1 MTMPFVGRG
10 ITEYS
15 QCENGEVGNHDRVVQ
30 FDATDG
36 FIGITAWDAGDGRVK
51 DRVLLS
57 PRQFAALVNFV
68 NAAKRHQK
76 KTR

>member
-1 MTMPFVGRG
+1 
-10 ITEYS
+10 
-15 QCENGEVGNHDRVVQ
+15 VQ